1 MQHKYLYRFL
11 ALLLALVLAFELLP
25 TGVLAANTQT
35 QHTSELQAEGDAAQ
49 EVLPGKPA
57 TRWLAKWKNT
67 GMSG

>member
-35 QHTSELQAEGDAAQ
+35 QHTSELQSEGDAA
-49 EVLPGKPA
+49 
-57 TRWLAKWKNT
+57 
-67 GMSG
+67 